1 MRKLDVPCRGS
12 QSEEAF
18 WNAYLEAAQPEGAR
32 VFGRNLDAFWDA
44 FWDALNGGPGWP
56 GECEVRLQ
64 DSAALSNLRKG
75 VFLEKLAQIS
85 RDSKFVRL
93 VLD

>member
-1 MRKLDVPCRGS
+1 MRKLDVPCQGI

-18 WNAYLEAAQPEGAR
+18 WTVYLEAAQPEGAR
-32 VFGRNLDAFWDA
+32 FFGRNLDA

-64 DSAALSNLRKG
+64 DSAALSNLRNG